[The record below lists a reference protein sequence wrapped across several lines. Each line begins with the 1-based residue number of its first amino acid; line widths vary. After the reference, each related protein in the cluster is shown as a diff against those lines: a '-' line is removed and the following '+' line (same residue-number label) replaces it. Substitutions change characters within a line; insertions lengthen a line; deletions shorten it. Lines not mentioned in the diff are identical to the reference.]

1 MQQVR
6 RSACAVL
13 AITLWAGCKGEHA
26 HEPFSE
32 PVVIDVPRGATSQEI
47 AEALRSRGV
56 ISSKWAFLW
65 ERAWNRDATLQ
76 AGEYLFERPLKASE
90 VIDILESGSVRLYPL
105 TIREGLNRFDTAEVV
120 ASTGLATREEF
131 LALTADPTMVKD
143 ILPQAETLEG
153 CLFPDTYQLAK
164 TSTVQDLIG
173 AMVASF
179 RRALDRARSQRSIAI
194 DDWDG
199 LILAS
204 MIEKETGD
212 KRERALVSS
221 VFHNRMQRGMLM
233 QCDPT
238 IIYGL
243 LLEGRFRG
251 RIYLSDLTDPH
262 IYNTYV
268 HEGLP
273 PGPIANPGLESLKAA
288 FCPSRSD
295 YLFFVAAPGPRT
307 GHTFSATLGDHNRAV
322 RDLRLYEQ
330 ANRSSAR

>member
-6 RSACAVL
+6 HNACAIL
-13 AITLWAGCKGEHA
+13 AIALCAGCEGKLA
-26 HEPFSE
+26 PEPFSE
-32 PVVIDVPRGATSQEI
+32 PVVIDVPLGATSQEI
-47 AEALRSRGV
+47 AAALHSRGV

-65 ERAWNRDATLQ
+65 ERARKRDATLQ
-76 AGEYLFERPLKASE
+76 AGEYLFERPLTAAE
-90 VIDILESGSVRLYPL
+90 AIEILESGSVRLYPL

-120 ASTGLATREEF
+120 ASAGLATREEF
-131 LALTADPTMVKD
+131 LALTADPTMIRE

-179 RRALDRARSQRSIAI
+179 RRALDRARFQRSIAI
-194 DDWDG
+194 DDWDA

-212 KRERALVSS
+212 KVERGLVSS
-221 VFHNRMQRGMLM
+221 VFHNRMRRGMLM

-251 RIYLSDLTDPH
+251 RIYLSDLSDPH

-273 PGPIANPGLESLKAA
+273 PGPIASPGLESLKAA

-295 YLFFVAAPGPRT
+295 YLFFVAAPGPQT
-307 GHTFSATLGDHNRAV
+307 GHTFSATLRDHNEAV
-322 RDLRLYEQ
+322 RDLRLYQQ

>member
-6 RSACAVL
+6 RSACAAL
-13 AITLWAGCKGEHA
+13 AIALWSGCEGELA
-26 HEPFSE
+26 HEPFPE
-32 PVVIDVPRGATSQEI
+32 PVVIEVPLGATSQEI
-47 AEALRSRGV
+47 AEALQSRGV
-56 ISSKWAFLW
+56 IRSKWSFLW
-65 ERAWNRDATLQ
+65 ERARNRDATLQ
-76 AGEYLFERPLKASE
+76 AGEYLFEQPLKASE
-90 VIDILESGSVRLYPL
+90 AIDILESGSVRLYPL

-120 ASTGLATREEF
+120 ESVGLATREEF

-143 ILPQAETLEG
+143 ILPRAETLEG

-179 RRALDRARSQRSIAI
+179 RRALDRARFQRSIAI
-194 DDWDG
+194 DDWDA

-204 MIEKETGD
+204 MIEKETGH
-212 KRERALVSS
+212 KRERSLVSS
-221 VFHNRMQRGMLM
+221 VFHNRIRRGMLM

-243 LLEGRFRG
+243 VLEGRFRG

-273 PGPIANPGLESLKAA
+273 PGPIANPGLASLKAA

-307 GHTFSATLGDHNRAV
+307 GHTFSATLRDHNEAV
-322 RDLRLYEQ
+322 RDLRLYQQ